1 MSKKYAEI
9 NRKECIGCGA
19 CIRKCK
25 KGALSMGPDGIPV
38 VDKALCT
45 GCGKCMKARPADC
58 INIIKIKKDKDR
70 AADKDKKDKKEKED
84 KKKEKKV
91 KKEKKDKKKEKNKKA
106 AQPEPEIR
114 EGVYLAPVYLS
125 SYQRQMISA
134 SQCLDWQL
142 AKC

>member
-1 MSKKYAEI
+1 
-9 NRKECIGCGA
+9 
-19 CIRKCK
+19 
-25 KGALSMGPDGIPV
+25 MGPDGIPV
-38 VDKALCT
+38 VDRELCT

-58 INIIKIKKDKDR
+58 IDIIKLKEKDG
-70 AADKDKKDKKEKED
+70 AADKDKKDKKEKEG
-84 KKKEKKV
+84 KKKEKKSE
-91 KKEKKDKKKEKNKKA
+91 KKKDKKA
-106 AQPEPEIR
+106 AQQEPEIR